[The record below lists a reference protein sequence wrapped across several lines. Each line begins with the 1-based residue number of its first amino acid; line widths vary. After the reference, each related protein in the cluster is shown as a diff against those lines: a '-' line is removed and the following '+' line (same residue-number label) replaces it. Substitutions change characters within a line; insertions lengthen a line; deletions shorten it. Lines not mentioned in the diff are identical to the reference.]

1 MKVQDMLIKRI
12 ENLCKEK
19 SLSYDALSCR
29 STVPL
34 TTLLHIMDG
43 TTVNPGMLIIHRICD
58 GLGVT
63 MKEFFNS
70 SEFKDLDEIK

>member
-12 ENLCKEK
+12 DNLCKEK
-19 SLSYDALSCR
+19 SLSYDALSYR

-34 TTLLHIMDG
+34 TTLLYIMDG
-43 TTVNPGMLIIHRICD
+43 TTVNPGMLIISRICD

-63 MKEFFNS
+63 MKELFDS
-70 SEFKDLDEIK
+70 SEFKDLEEIK